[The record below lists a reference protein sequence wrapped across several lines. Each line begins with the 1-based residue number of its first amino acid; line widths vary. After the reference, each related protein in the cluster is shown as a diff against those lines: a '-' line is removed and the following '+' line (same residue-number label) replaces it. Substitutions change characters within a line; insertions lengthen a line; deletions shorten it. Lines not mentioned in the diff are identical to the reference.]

1 MCTFDLQTMSL
12 ISLDLSA
19 TTPLH
24 GHHNKGGA
32 DDMAWGDPHL
42 IDSLEQPFR
51 VTPLQRQSSSRLN
64 GQPGYREAL
73 LQRLIQ
79 TAPECLP
86 IRAIDPAFLGL
97 RAVCTELPLRED
109 VGRFADN
116 LLINADGRICLVE
129 CKLATNAEADRDVL
143 AQLLD
148 YAAALGRLDYDGL
161 QDRVRRATGRTGD
174 PISRPS

>member
-1 MCTFDLQTMSL
+1 MTLYDFL
-12 ISLDLSA
+12 IAYAPLSFFLSIIRL
-19 TTPLH
+19 TRSELH
-24 GHHNKGGA
+24 TGSNK
-32 DDMAWGDPHL
+32 
-42 IDSLEQPFR
+42 
-51 VTPLQRQSSSRLN
+51 V
-64 GQPGYREAL
+64 REAL

-86 IRAIDPAFLGL
+86 IRAIDPAFIGL

-148 YAAALGRLDYDGL
+148 YAA
-161 QDRVRRATGRTGD
+161 
-174 PISRPS
+174 